1 MRISDW
7 SSDVC
12 SSDLM
17 SDERSQIG
25 DTRPPTGGRVYMKAQ
40 LFASASVAALFA
52 LPTTAMAQSS
62 EAAAPADP
70 TAQDGARD
78 KHDIIVTATRRT
90 ARLKAV
96 PLSVTT
102 FGQEQLDDLGIVG
115 SEGIPH
121 NKPATVVNRQI
132 GTPP

>member
-1 MRISDW
+1 MVSVRDILFTLVIVNVDSRER
-7 SSDVC
+7 
-12 SSDLM
+12 M

-62 EAAAPADP
+62 EAAAPADT

-78 KHDIIVTATRRT
+78 KHDIDRKSTR
-90 ARLKAV
+90 LN
-96 PLSVTT
+96 S
-102 FGQEQLDDLGIVG
+102 
-115 SEGIPH
+115 SH
-121 NKPATVVNRQI
+121 
-132 GTPP
+132 